1 VFHFIALVAMIYGL
15 LLNLIA
21 FSYYQKYFRTFIYN
35 LMYRRKFFKSLSA
48 GSLGI
53 LIPSFIK
60 AAQPVVSHLRDDI
73 PATNIADAR
82 AIPRSKD
89 SMPGKYPGRVI
100 QVLRKASVKDGK
112 PDPAVVYDMLEWSM
126 KKLTGATNLRDSWRQ
141 FVDTNDIIG
150 LKVNPVAGKML
161 TTSHAVTQA
170 VIRQLEEAGISRA
183 RMVIWDR
190 REMGLHETGYT
201 EENYPGIKITGTE
214 CEDAADGYYT
224 PDGKLYSEER
234 IDKNH
239 YFYADVDGQY
249 DAETMPFMVNGG
261 KYSYF
266 SKICTEQVTKIIN
279 LPILKNAG
287 TSVTLCMKNLA
298 YGTLTNTGRL
308 HEKLWHETSAY
319 ACAFPPLRDKTVL
332 NIVDGLIGCYDGGPA
347 ANPQFIC
354 EYNSI
359 LVGTDPVAV
368 DRIGYDIVI
377 AKRIEEGRQKEERPG
392 ATRFLELAQELQLGV
407 ADKNKIELIEV

>member
-1 VFHFIALVAMIYGL
+1 MLD
-15 LLNLIA
+15 
-21 FSYYQKYFRTFIYN
+21 
-35 LMYRRKFFKSLSA
+35 LS
-48 GSLGI
+48 
-53 LIPSFIK
+53 
-60 AAQPVVSHLRDDI
+60 
-73 PATNIADAR
+73 
-82 AIPRSKD
+82 
-89 SMPGKYPGRVI
+89 
-100 QVLRKASVKDGK
+100 
-112 PDPAVVYDMLEWSM
+112 MLQ
-126 KKLTGATNLRDSWRQ
+126 LTGAASPKDAWRQ
-141 FVDTNDIIG
+141 FVDENDIVG

-161 TTSHAVTQA
+161 TTSHALTQA
-170 VIRQLEEAGISRA
+170 VVRQLENAGISRA
-183 RMVIWDR
+183 NMVIWDR
-190 REMGLHETGYT
+190 REMQLHETGYT
-201 EENYPGIKITGTE
+201 EENYPGIKIIGTE
-214 CEDAADGYYT
+214 CEDANGGYHT

-239 YFYADVDGQY
+239 YFYADVDGEY

-298 YGTLTNTGRL
+298 YGALTNTGRL

-354 EYNSI
+354 EYNTL

-368 DRIGYDIVI
+368 DRIGYEIVL
-377 AKRIEEGRQKEERPG
+377 AKRIKEGRQKEERPG
-392 ATRFLELAQELQLGV
+392 ATKFLELAQELQLGV
-407 ADKNKIELIEV
+407 ADRSRINLIEI